1 VGVSICIDERSRWK
15 NDNAL
20 HILAVRRMGRASEGL
35 VGARKDEGVKGKGK
49 VSRSR
54 TLMYSLSVANAIIA
68 E

>member
-35 VGARKDEGVKGKGK
+35 VGARKDEGVKGK

-54 TLMYSLSVANAIIA
+54 TLMYSLSVANAIIV